1 MDLVIGIDFDN
12 TLVSYDVL
20 IQRVATERGW
30 IDPQKCRTKRE
41 VREAVRNLPDGEVEW
56 QRLQGMVYGPR
67 IGEAEFIESVRPF
80 FFACHQNR
88 AKVYIVS
95 HKTQTAK
102 YDETQTDLRR
112 AALGWM
118 TENGFFEKNGLGL
131 SPEGVFFEGTR
142 KEKLERIEKLGCT
155 HFIDDLEE
163 VFLEE
168 GFPSGITKILYAPS
182 ATDTSIPDSS
192 SSDSRLPAVI
202 VAPNWDEIT
211 SYVFA
216 PRD

>member
-1 MDLVIGIDFDN
+1 
-12 TLVSYDVL
+12 
-20 IQRVATERGW
+20 
-30 IDPQKCRTKRE
+30 
-41 VREAVRNLPDGEVEW
+41 
-56 QRLQGMVYGPR
+56 MVYGPR

-168 GFPSGITKILYAPS
+168 SFPPGITKILYAPS
-182 ATDTSIPDSS
+182 HADTSF
-192 SSDSRLPAVI
+192 SDPSLPAVK
-202 VAPNWDEIT
+202 VAANWEEIT